1 MSFDYKLFRGFID
14 ESQAELLKIMAAKC
28 NDPSDH
34 SQLAAVLF
42 LLIRASS
49 LLRASLLIL
58 ESGHLDAYDAV
69 RRAYWEA
76 HALAFEFRLATS
88 LSKVATWHKHKNAN
102 GIPKIARIESYMKA
116 DGITD
121 AFLDEVYRGLSAVVH
136 ATKFAAENSAVMV
149 VAPTGG
155 DTIARRSLIAARDA
169 FEKEQPD
176 VMYRFLWLLIEERK
190 GLIEINCDMT
200 ALPNACSFAFDYAK
214 SSPRIRRLA
223 PPPSPL
229 GGP

>member
-1 MSFDYKLFRGFID
+1 MPFDYKLFLGFID
-14 ESQAELLKIMAAKC
+14 EAQAELLKIMAAKC

-49 LLRASLLIL
+49 LLRSSLLIL
-58 ESGHLDAYDAV
+58 EAGHLDAYDAL

-76 HALAFEFRLATS
+76 HALAFEFRLAAS
-88 LSKVATWHKHKNAN
+88 SSKVAAWHKYKNAN
-102 GIPKIARIESYMKA
+102 GIPKTARIEQYMRA

-121 AFLDEVYRGLSAVVH
+121 AFLDKVYRGLSAMVH
-136 ATKFAAENSAVMV
+136 ATKSAAENSLVMV
-149 VAPTGG
+149 VAPSGG
-155 DTIARRSLIAARDA
+155 DTVARRSLIAARET

-190 GLIEINCDMT
+190 GLVQINCDMT
-200 ALPNACSFAFDYAK
+200 ALPNACNFALDYAK
-214 SSPRIRRLA
+214 SSPTIRVR
-223 PPPSPL
+223 
-229 GGP
+229 